1 MAAHVLIEF
10 SAGTKRYPG
19 GHEALKSVNL
29 TVADGELL
37 FITGHSGAGKS
48 TLLKLLP
55 VIERATSGSV
65 IVNGQNLSSMR
76 PAAIPYLRRNIGQIF
91 QDQKLLYDRSVFDNV
106 MLPLAVTGV
115 HPKDGAKRARAALD
129 KVGLLAR
136 EKANPIAL
144 SGGEQQRLAIARA
157 IVNRPAI
164 IIADEPTS
172 NLDADY
178 AAEIIDLFVAF
189 HQVGVTLIIATHDE
203 SAVSRAAARATVRS
217 VQLKGGSIV
226 AMPQAAATLPD
237 PAATGAEMSG

>member
-1 MAAHVLIEF
+1 MIEF
-10 SAGTKRYPG
+10 SAVTKRYPG
-19 GHEALKSVNL
+19 GYEALKGIDL

-55 VIERATSGSV
+55 VIERVTSGSV
-65 IVNGQNLSSMR
+65 LVNGQNVSAMR
-76 PAAIPYLRRNIGQIF
+76 EAAIPYLRRNIGQIF

-115 HPKDGAKRARAALD
+115 PYKEGAKRVRAALD
-129 KVGLLAR
+129 KVGLLTR

-172 NLDADY
+172 NLDTVY
-178 AAEIIDLFVAF
+178 AGEIIDLFVAF
-189 HQVGVTLIIATHDE
+189 HQVGVTLLIATHDE
-203 SAVSRAAARATVRS
+203 AAVARAAALTTTRT
-217 VQLKGGSIV
+217 VQLKAGEV
-226 AMPQAAATLPD
+226 LA
-237 PAATGAEMSG
+237 